1 MAKKKKLCEI
11 CGENPATVPDR
22 ERMGRLINRVC
33 SSCHALRLAG
43 DMKLIFELHERQP
56 EPPQRAL
63 VERSVRPHVVPITLK
78 QAREFVAA
86 HHRHNKPPVGWKFGI
101 GLQLGEKLI
110 GVATAGRPVA
120 RHYDDGLTLEVN
132 RTCTDGT
139 PNANSM
145 LYGAVWR
152 AAKAMGYKRCI
163 TYTQADET
171 GASLRAAGWV
181 KVKTLEARKSWAE
194 SSVAL
199 KDKRDPVGNGGVPRV
214 LWECRIHGA

>member
-1 MAKKKKLCEI
+1 
-11 CGENPATVPDR
+11 
-22 ERMGRLINRVC
+22 
-33 SSCHALRLAG
+33 
-43 DMKLIFELHERQP
+43 MKLR
-56 EPPQRAL
+56 
-63 VERSVRPHVVPITLK
+63 PITL
-78 QAREFVAA
+78 REASAFIAE
-86 HHRHNKPPVGWKFGI
+86 HHRHNKPPRGWKFGI
-101 GLQLGEKLI
+101 GLQTDKLV

-120 RHYDDGLTLEVN
+120 RHFDDGLTLEVN

-152 AAKAMGYKRCI
+152 AAKAMGYRRCI

-181 KVKTLEARKSWAE
+181 KVKELPARASWAD

-199 KDKRDPVGNGGVPRV
+199 REKRDPVGNGGVPRV
-214 LWECRIHGA
+214 LWEIRA

>member
-1 MAKKKKLCEI
+1 MQQAEDTLWSITLEVSGMNEAQRNEC
-11 CGENPATVPDR
+11 PLDR
-22 ERMGRLINRVC
+22 
-33 SSCHALRLAG
+33 
-43 DMKLIFELHERQP
+43 
-56 EPPQRAL
+56 L
-63 VERSVRPHVVPITLK
+63 VIPRVVPITLT
-78 QAREFVAA
+78 QAKAFIAE
-86 HHRHNKPPVGWKFGI
+86 HHRHNKPPTGWKFGV
-101 GLQLGEKLI
+101 GLRLGGALV

-139 PNANSM
+139 RNANSM

-152 AAKAMGYKRCI
+152 AAKAMGYLRCI

-181 KVKTLEARKSWAE
+181 RVKELAARKSWAE

-199 KDKRDPVGNGGVPRV
+199 RNKRDSVGNGGVARV
-214 LWECRIHGA
+214 LWEVRVVEHNAPAHLAGKEEI

>member
-1 MAKKKKLCEI
+1 M
-11 CGENPATVPDR
+11 TVSEAPLEGVRVDR
-22 ERMGRLINRVC
+22 CVMPR
-33 SSCHALRLAG
+33 
-43 DMKLIFELHERQP
+43 
-56 EPPQRAL
+56 
-63 VERSVRPHVVPITLK
+63 VVPITLA
-78 QAREFVAA
+78 QAKAFIAER
-86 HHRHNKPPVGWKFGI
+86 HRHNKPPTGWKFGV
-101 GLQLGEKLI
+101 GLRLDGVLV

-139 PNANSM
+139 RNANSM

-152 AAKAMGYKRCI
+152 AAKAMGYQRCI

-181 KVKTLEARKSWAE
+181 KVKELAARKSWAE

-199 KDKRDPVGNGGVPRV
+199 RDKRDPTGSGGVARV
-214 LWECRIHGA
+214 LWEVRVAGHNNKASGAQSVPLDAPVGRKEE